1 MYIGLGVLGLPHAIL
16 LYFCGSKKM
25 STFVVMYSFLF
36 QDEIKKVVDEACYKL
51 PTTINN
57 TCIEFVN
64 TYGDALVAI
73 LAQEIDP
80 STVCP
85 LIRACPSSEVKDVEI
100 FMQEKGDNS
109 KCPLCLFAV
118 SKLEDMVKDKKT
130 EVSCYQHKPKRIALP
145 ISYRRMY
152 PIPY

>member
-1 MYIGLGVLGLPHAIL
+1 MQFI
-16 LYFCGSKKM
+16 
-25 STFVVMYSFLF
+25 
-36 QDEIKKVVDEACYKL
+36 D
-51 PTTINN
+51 
-57 TCIEFVN
+57 
-64 TYGDALVAI
+64 TYGDAFVAI

-85 LIRACPSSEVKDVEI
+85 LLRVCPASNVKDVEI

-130 EVSCYQHKPKRIALP
+130 EVSG
-145 ISYRRMY
+145 
-152 PIPY
+152 